1 MDKKKVLAGVLILI
15 LLMLLFRSSKN
26 YKTATASKT
35 TITTKTNVVNNHP
48 YYHPSVKNN
57 IRYKTFNP
65 YKAQYY
71 N

>member
-15 LLMLLFRSSKN
+15 LLMLLFRSSKS
-26 YKTATASKT
+26 KTATASKT
-35 TITTKTNVVNNHP
+35 VTTTKVVNNHP
-48 YYHPSVKNN
+48 YYHSSIRNN
-57 IRYKTFNP
+57 IRHQPFNP